1 MQIGIL
7 GPLQASTGAGP
18 IGIAGTRLRA
28 LLTRLAVAVPAPVPT
43 AELLDAVWPD
53 GPPADPVNAL
63 QSLVSRLRR
72 AIGDAAE
79 VQPVPGGYRL
89 AVAAGDVDATVFGD
103 LVASGRRALQQG
115 RPDRA
120 RDELSRALALW
131 RGEPLADAAD
141 GPYAAGSRARLVEL
155 RLDAQIDLI
164 EARLQLG
171 SAADVVADLEQLVA
185 AHPLRER
192 LAGQLMRALALT
204 GRQADALAVHERLR
218 DRLVGELG
226 VDPGAEEQA
235 VYLAVL
241 RGEIAATTGPGPAPP
256 RSHPRRTNLRA
267 PLPRLIGRDE
277 QVRRIRDLLADGRLV
292 TVVGPGGAGKT
303 RLAQEVGAL
312 LADDRPDGVYLVEL
326 APVTEAAGIVPA
338 VIGALGL
345 VDPRAVERRSD
356 RTVRDSPDHLVDV
369 LAGADC
375 LLVVDNCEHLIT
387 PVADLVDGLLARSPG
402 LRVLATS
409 REPLGIVGEALCV
422 VPPLGLPPVGVTAA
436 EATRY
441 PSVRLLVERGRAVAS
456 GFEVSA
462 ATVAQVV
469 EIVRRLDGLPLAIE
483 LAAARLRV
491 MPIGEIAARL
501 SDRFRLLTG
510 GSRTAMPRH
519 RTLRA
524 VVEWSWGLLDADER
538 LLAER
543 LAVFPAGAT
552 VAAATA
558 VCADDRLPAG
568 AVGDLVLALVDK
580 SLLTVV
586 DGPAARYRMLETIR
600 EYGVERL
607 AERGEVS
614 AARLAHARYFVDL
627 AHRTDPLLRT
637 ADQLD
642 AIATLTAE
650 RDNIAAA
657 LRVLAESGDPADR
670 TAGLEL
676 AMAMT
681 WFWQMTGAEAEASG
695 AMRTALAACTD
706 HPQRP
711 WAVAM
716 VSLFGA
722 FVDPNGEQSG
732 AGVRVLSR
740 RLARSLLAGPPPP
753 NSGFAMLPTVLALF
767 GNDRETAAA
776 ALRAPW
782 VQDDEWTRAAVAMGH
797 ALFAE
802 NEGRIDDHR
811 DEIDRALAGFERI
824 GDRWGQSS
832 VLASRGNLRGMD
844 GDVSGGL
851 ADYERALAL
860 AEELGSTDD
869 QAMVRVRMAGL
880 LMRAGDLA
888 RASALIDQVRALQ
901 PHRTPGFDRDLFVAG
916 LRAMIRLLAGD
927 LPGAAEL
934 AAELRT
940 TRGYQGSEVVEGH
953 ALAVVCA
960 TAAVI
965 AVHVGDA
972 DQAAADLRV
981 GYPVARRTE
990 DMPVIATVGVAVAWL
1005 AAAVG
1010 RPAAAATALGAA
1022 ARLRGSD
1029 DALDPV
1035 VARLTARLRAE
1046 LGSDFAKHYRAG
1058 TALSRADAID
1068 ALDPARAVP
1077 DGVTPDGTV
1086 PDGVVDGSAD
1096 AGRAGAGRADADR
1109 TVGAPIGPV

>member
-28 LLTRLAVAVPAPVPT
+28 LVTRLALAAPAPVPT

-53 GPPADPVNAL
+53 APPADPLNAL

-72 AIGDAAE
+72 VIGEAAE

-89 AVAAGDVDATVFGD
+89 AVAAADVDATVFGE
-103 LVASGRRALQQG
+103 LVATGRRELRQG
-115 RPDRA
+115 RPDLA
-120 RDELSRALALW
+120 RDELTRALHLW

-141 GPYAAGSRARLVEL
+141 GAYATGARARLVDL

-164 EARLQLG
+164 EARLRLG
-171 SAADVVADLEQLVA
+171 SAADVVTDLEQLVA

-218 DRLVGELG
+218 DRLAGELG
-226 VDPGAEEQA
+226 VDPGAEVQA
-235 VYLAVL
+235 VHLAVL
-241 RGEIAATTGPGPAPP
+241 RGEITGTAGADPAAT
-256 RSHPRRTNLRA
+256 RSRPRRTNLRA
-267 PLPRLIGRDE
+267 PLTRLIGRDE

-303 RLAQEVGAL
+303 RLAQEVGAQ
-312 LADDRPDGVYLVEL
+312 LAGDRPDGVWLVEL

-338 VIGALGL
+338 MIGALGL
-345 VDPRAVERRSD
+345 VDPRAVDRRGD

-369 LAGADC
+369 LADADC

-409 REPLGIVGEALCV
+409 REPLGIVGEALCL

-436 EATRY
+436 EAIEY
-441 PSVRLLVERGRAVAS
+441 PAVRLLVERGRAVAS
-456 GFEVSA
+456 GFEVSP

-524 VVEWSWGLLDADER
+524 VVEWSWGLLGDDER

-543 LAVFPAGAT
+543 LAVFPSGTT

-558 VCADDRLPAG
+558 VCADARLPAG
-568 AVGDLVLALVDK
+568 AVGDLMLALVDK

-586 DGPAARYRMLETIR
+586 DGGATRYRMLETIR

-607 AERGEVS
+607 AERGDV
-614 AARLAHARYFVDL
+614 AGARLAHARYYADL

-637 ADQLD
+637 ADQLG

-657 LRVLAESGDPADR
+657 LRVLAESDDPADR
-670 TAGLEL
+670 AASLDL

-681 WFWQMTGAEAEASG
+681 WFWQMTGAAAEASS
-695 AMRTALAACTD
+695 AMAVALAACTD

-722 FVDPNGEQSG
+722 FVDPENEMLGP
-732 AGVRVLSR
+732 GVRTLSR
-740 RLARSLLAGPPPP
+740 RLAQSLLAGPPPP

-767 GNDRETAAA
+767 GNDGETAAA
-776 ALRAPW
+776 AQRADW
-782 VQDDEWTRAAVAMGH
+782 VQGDEWTRAAVAMGQ

-811 DEIDRALAGFERI
+811 GEIDRALAGFERI

-844 GDVSGGL
+844 GDVDGGL
-851 ADYERALAL
+851 ADYERALVL

-888 RASALIDQVRALQ
+888 RASALIDQVGELQ
-901 PHRTPGFDRDLFVAG
+901 PHGTPGFDRDLFVAG
-916 LRAMIRLLAGD
+916 MRATIRLLAGD
-927 LPGAAEL
+927 LAGAARL

-960 TAAVI
+960 AAAVI
-965 AVHVGDA
+965 AVHVGEIE
-972 DQAAADLRV
+972 QAAADLRV

-990 DMPVIATVGVAVAWL
+990 DMPVIAAVGVAVAWVAAAQGRHAG
-1005 AAAVG
+1005 AAAV
-1010 RPAAAATALGAA
+1010 LGAA

-1029 DALDPV
+1029 DALDPM
-1035 VARLTARLRAE
+1035 VARLTQRLREE
-1046 LGSDFAKHYRAG
+1046 LGPAFDEHYRAG
-1058 TALSRADAID
+1058 AMLSRPAAVD
-1068 ALDPARAVP
+1068 ALEPDRVLSPA
-1077 DGVTPDGTV
+1077 
-1086 PDGVVDGSAD
+1086 S
-1096 AGRAGAGRADADR
+1096 
-1109 TVGAPIGPV
+1109 